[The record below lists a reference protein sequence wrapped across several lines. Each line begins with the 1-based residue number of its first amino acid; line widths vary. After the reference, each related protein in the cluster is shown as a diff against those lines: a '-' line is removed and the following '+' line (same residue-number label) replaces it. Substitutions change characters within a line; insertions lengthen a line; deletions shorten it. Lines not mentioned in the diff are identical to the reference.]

1 MNRFGQTKG
10 KSIFDKLIFEYLF
23 LGEILGW
30 GGIGLGLPQ
39 VKTSVAPSVTAP
51 TPSLIIIF
59 GWGSR
64 EILNSRGI
72 SINIYIVMI

>member
-1 MNRFGQTKG
+1 LVKTKG

-39 VKTSVAPSVTAP
+39 VKTSVVPSVT
-51 TPSLIIIF
+51 TPSLIITF

-64 EILNSRGI
+64 EISYSRDI
-72 SINIYIVMI
+72 SMNLYIVII

>member
-1 MNRFGQTKG
+1 M
-10 KSIFDKLIFEYLF
+10 
-23 LGEILGW
+23 GW
-30 GGIGLGLPQ
+30 VGIGLGLPQ
-39 VKTSVAPSVTAP
+39 VKTSVVPSVTAP